1 MLAFRHPLQLTKSHY
16 FSSNTLIYLTNG
28 RKKTQY
34 SDVAYYYFALRYVF
48 NIPNNSEN
56 RATNRLI
63 GMTLINDL
71 AEINNKYA
79 NKFIAIMKKVHK
91 L

>member
-1 MLAFRHPLQLTKSHY
+1 MELKLFFIK
-16 FSSNTLIYLTNG
+16 YLDILDKWQ
-28 RKKTQY
+28 KKTQY
-34 SDVAYYYFALRYVF
+34 SDVAYYYFALRYVC

>member
-1 MLAFRHPLQLTKSHY
+1 MLFIIEKL
-16 FSSNTLIYLTNG
+16 
-28 RKKTQY
+28 KKTQY

-48 NIPNNSEN
+48 NITNNSED
-56 RATNRLI
+56 RATNILI

-71 AEINNKYA
+71 AEINNEYA
-79 NKFIAIMKKVHK
+79 NKFIAIIKKVHK